1 MSTYL
6 LFQENKKPKSFM
18 YIFLKNNF
26 TVLIYTEYIFR
37 SYIRMLFKKATM
49 QV

>member
-6 LFQENKKPKSFM
+6 LFQENKKLKSFM

-37 SYIRMLFKKATM
+37 SYSHVI
-49 QV
+49 